1 MSLQGQQGE
10 DIRATLALS
19 QAEVRN
25 GTTRTLNLPGGRRI
39 TLPIAAGTRD
49 GQVIRLPGQGEPSP
63 SGGSA
68 GDLILTIAVS
78 SDQYRN
84 RPYPVDSM
92 DDPDRPTDFV
102 TPVPPL
108 ASTSSPNYAT
118 TSVNSSP
125 QQPLYVP
132 QAQDQYS
139 EASTY
144 NGGQQP
150 LPPPRLA
157 FPPEPPERRRRLSK
171 GIILMIV
178 VLALL
183 LIVGSGLILYSTV
196 YVPGKQHADATATV
210 QSQLTSTAAA
220 QVTGTAQAHAT
231 STAQAIATSTA
242 QANATSTA
250 IAGATA
256 TATALQNLYTTVTG
270 GSPALNDPLSG
281 NDANNWD
288 ENQAVGGGGCGFSGG
303 AYHATMP
310 QKGFYFACFAQVP
323 TYTNFAYQVQL
334 KIISGDD
341 GGIVFRGDSAN
352 YKFYRFYINQK
363 GTYCIDLAQDINHV
377 KSFFCNASST
387 INTGLNSTN
396 ILTVIAQGSNIH
408 LYINKQYIA
417 SLSDNTYS
425 SGKIGVFV
433 GDETSSTDAAF
444 NNAKVWNLP

>member
-49 GQVIRLPGQGEPSP
+49 GQIIRLPGQGEPSAY
-63 SGGSA
+63 GGPA

-78 SDQYRN
+78 SEQYRN
-84 RPYPVDSM
+84 RPYPVDPL
-92 DDPDRPTDFV
+92 DDPDRPTEFV
-102 TPVPPL
+102 TPVPPP
-108 ASTSSPNYAT
+108 ASTSSPNYAAT
-118 TSVNSSP
+118 TVNSSP

-132 QAQDQYS
+132 QPQAQYADTSDYS
-139 EASTY
+139 
-144 NGGQQP
+144 GGRQP
-150 LPPPRLA
+150 LPPPQLA
-157 FPPEPPERRRRLSK
+157 LPPEPPERRRRLSR
-171 GIILMIV
+171 GVILMIV

-210 QSQLTSTAAA
+210 QGQLTSTAAA

-231 STAQAIATSTA
+231 ATGETIATSTA
-242 QANATSTA
+242 QVNATSTA

-256 TATALQNLYTTVTG
+256 TATALQSLYTTVTSG
-270 GSPALNDPLSG
+270 HPVLNDPLTG

-310 QKGFYFACFAQVP
+310 QKGFYFACFAQAAS
-323 TYTNFAYQVQL
+323 YSNFAYQVQL

-341 GGIVFRGDSAN
+341 GGIVFRGDSVN

-377 KSFFCNASST
+377 KSFFCNASSA
-387 INTGLNSTN
+387 INTGLNSVN
-396 ILTVIAQGSNIH
+396 FLTVIAQGGNIH

-433 GDETSSTDAAF
+433 GDETSATDAAF
-444 NNAKVWNLP
+444 NNAQLWNLP